1 MIFNIFRKKRPNLLN
16 KPVLLLVGLI
26 FVVAVYIFS
35 NTGVAGVS
43 GQEIGYIRDVY
54 RDQQYWVITFDK
66 IPNGEEASAIGEE
79 TAIDNLKQIVL
90 ARRFVTEISSLDPSI
105 SKVMSPL
112 SLYDLII
119 KSGADFQ
126 NIPFVITL
134 DKGQVVRLEE
144 II

>member
-1 MIFNIFRKKRPNLLN
+1 MRFNIFRKKRPNLLN
-16 KPVLLLVGLI
+16 KPVLLLVGSI

-35 NTGVAGVS
+35 NVGVSVS

-54 RDQQYWVITFDK
+54 RDQQYWVVTFDK
-66 IPNGEEASAIGEE
+66 IPNGEETSAVGEE
-79 TAIDNLKQIVL
+79 TAIDNLKKIVL
-90 ARRFVTEISSLDPSI
+90 ARRFVTEISSLEPSI

>member
-1 MIFNIFRKKRPNLLN
+1 MRFNIFRKKRPNLLN
-16 KPVLLLVGLI
+16 RPVLLLVGLI

-35 NTGVAGVS
+35 NVGVGVS

-54 RDQQYWVITFDK
+54 RDQQYWVVTFDK
-66 IPNGEEASAIGEE
+66 IPNGEETSAVGEE

-90 ARRFVTEISSLDPSI
+90 AKRFVTEISSLDPSI